1 MRVIHVPSPSA
12 LLRQQIKTI
21 SDDLSTVIERT
32 YAALGD
38 IDGYEDLPISVKKDI
53 VDSISISER
62 LWFQSI
68 VDGEFPDNE
77 SLKTFQDFGRR
88 RVHQAFL
95 CSRCC
100 EPSGW
105 RLERFGAHAP
115 IWAASTTSCATNCCS
130 RFRRT

>member
-88 RVHQAFL
+88 RVHQGISLQSLLRAFRMAL
-95 CSRCC
+95 RDGFKKAA
-100 EPSGW
+100 PSV
-105 RLERFGAHAP
+105 
-115 IWAASTTSCATNCCS
+115 
-130 RFRRT
+130 